1 MRWQPTDAKRGDM
14 VRIQIGS
21 LYHYGVFVS
30 EDEVIQFGYPP
41 LPEFAE
47 QNAVVTVGK
56 VDVDAFSC
64 GSIIEV
70 AELDRREKKKRLP
83 PEETVARA
91 RERLGEGGYNLIHN
105 NCEHFAYE
113 CVFGEKKSEQ
123 TDKIRAFWREKF
135 KDRT

>member
-21 LYHYGVFVS
+21 LYHYGVF
-30 EDEVIQFGYPP
+30 GYPP

-47 QNAVVTVGK
+47 KNAVVTVGK

-70 AELDRREKKKRLP
+70 ADLDRREKKKRLP
-83 PEETVARA
+83 PDETVARA

-135 KDRT
+135 KNQS